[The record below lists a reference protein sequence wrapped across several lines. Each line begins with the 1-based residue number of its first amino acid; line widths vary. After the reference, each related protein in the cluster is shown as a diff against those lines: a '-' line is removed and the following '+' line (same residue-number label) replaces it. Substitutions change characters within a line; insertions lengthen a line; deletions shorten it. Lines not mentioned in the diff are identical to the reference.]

1 MHTVEAPLTGHRG
14 GASSW
19 GQIPCPNSQIRVNKL
34 GKLISILKYDSW
46 VNKELVQTSLTRN
59 KSASNKVLKAF
70 FFFFTEV
77 LLLLHNIPTSFIAQ
91 SSVPAF
97 A

>member
-1 MHTVEAPLTGHRG
+1 M
-14 GASSW
+14 
-19 GQIPCPNSQIRVNKL
+19 L

-46 VNKELVQTSLTRN
+46 VDKELVQTSLTRN
-59 KSASNKVLKAF
+59 KSASNKVLKA